1 MGVDVD
7 VDVDV
12 AVCERPKASKQ
23 IGQTSTSCL
32 QKFTIHFRR
41 PDKLKQNKDTPYKGQ
56 YGFDWLRDEYIYP
69 METVFYDE
77 YTSKPDPNS
86 PGNWYIP
93 ISPLNKTIEL
103 CINPKKLKEDYLK
116 AVPHQIKPH
125 SQDYYPA
132 WLSIFACNVQG
143 DNADAGSKLHEDGV
157 YLDLQLDEIDKIID
171 DETEIFFEPSD
182 PCLKITPEKIS
193 ISEFLKTSR
202 KDREL
207 NGDTHKP
214 VIYYYLLENAVKI
227 ICQGDT
233 LKQHGKIKVFA
244 KRGPTKIE
252 VGRLMVYKN
261 NQIGKANIVVVNVIT
276 EDYNNKKVIPQSHLS
291 FKDLYNYQSF
301 NQAMIKVEIK
311 AIEDFDLVDL
321 KNKDNDII
329 SFLRDAKNIN
339 YSDSIVSDPENP
351 EQSLTGG
358 NLILRRLSALYKKY
372 GKHAP
377 KGKIGL
383 NGEEHHNTYLFLTAI
398 ESQRALGLTY
408 SDEKENDVLEWG
420 NVSMIFKDSLT
431 NDRTVIHETGHS
443 FSLYHTFDKSSLH
456 VFQLGYTDNVM
467 DSTQYLD
474 PTIIDNDARSNNRY
488 IKKMHSFY
496 KWQWDIIRKDKSIE
510 YNEKK

>member
-41 PDKLKQNKDTPYKGQ
+41 PDKLKQDQNAPYRGQ

-261 NQIGKANIVVVNVIT
+261 NQIGKAKIVVVNVIT
-276 EDYNNKKVIPQSHLS
+276 DYDNNKKVIPRSYPILNYL
-291 FKDLYNYQSF
+291 FNYQSF
-301 NQAMIKVEIK
+301 NQAMIKVELK
-311 AIEDFDLVDL
+311 KNEDFDLYA
-321 KNKDNDII
+321 
-329 SFLRDAKNIN
+329 LRN
-339 YSDSIVSDPENP
+339 ENP
-351 EQSLTGG
+351 DIEIFLDDMKNHNYRTNEKPSREIR
-358 NLILRRLSALYKKY
+358 NRLCALYEKY
-372 GKHAP
+372 RKHDLEGKSIND
-377 KGKIGL
+377 KYQL
-383 NGEEHHNTYLFLTAI
+383 STYLFFTNLSPNDGDGVGFVGGVATI
-398 ESQRALGLTY
+398 GT
-408 SDEKENDVLEWG
+408 KEGG
-420 NVSMIFKDSLT
+420 NMVVMFQQDLHKGSSI
-431 NDRTVIHETGHS
+431 VHEVAHS
-443 FSLYHTFDKSSLH
+443 FSLCHTFEPSPANKKPKFH
-456 VFQLGYTDNVM
+456 RGYTDNFM
-467 DSTQYLD
+467 DYHEFIKSSD
-474 PTIIDNDARSNNRY
+474 PNDHDDNKHEMY
-488 IKKMHSFY
+488 SFF
-496 KWQWDIIRKDKSIE
+496 KWQWEMMRDDLSIE
-510 YNEKK
+510 KKWNNL